1 MKIDNNYSAFKA
13 GEEDCQEEGV
23 ASHRARELAQ
33 NAEVVFEGVAEADE
47 FGRVLC
53 KRSVMSGRRPRTAL
67 FNSMIQTEASQDQP
81 STQVTWHMQQ
91 CSKQSAFVDSLLVR

>member
-1 MKIDNNYSAFKA
+1 MKIDNHNSAFKA

-47 FGRVLC
+47 FERVLC

-67 FNSMIQTEASQDQP
+67 FNSGRCCYADR
-81 STQVTWHMQQ
+81 W
-91 CSKQSAFVDSLLVR
+91 QSRVGCPMRKSLVVVP